1 MTYQEVK
8 KLLEDLKRSKRLCL
22 RYKDEIAAI
31 KDDYGALSSPVG
43 SFGQPRCHSTTPT
56 TMRLIE
62 RLEARQERFEKELAK
77 MMDIEDRLAEAIQL
91 LDKAEQDIIIG
102 YYMRERKH
110 HQLAME
116 LYCSPETTYRIKRRA
131 IKKLSKFIS

>member
-22 RYKDEIAAI
+22 RYKDEIAAV
-31 KDDYGALSSPVG
+31 KDDYGALTSPVG

-62 RLEARQERFEKELAK
+62 RLESRQERFEKELAK

-102 YYMRERKH
+102 YYMRDRKH
-110 HQLAME
+110 HQLARE
-116 LYCSPETTYRIKRRA
+116 CNYSEQHIRRIKTRA
-131 IKKLSKFIS
+131 IIKISKVCR